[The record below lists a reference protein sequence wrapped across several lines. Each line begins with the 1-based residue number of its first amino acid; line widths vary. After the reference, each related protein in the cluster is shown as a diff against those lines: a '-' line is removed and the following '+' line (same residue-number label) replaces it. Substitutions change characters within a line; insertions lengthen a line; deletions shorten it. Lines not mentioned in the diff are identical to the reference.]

1 MSVAK
6 VKKGIAILISLLL
19 TFGIIFNTAPLSVFA
34 DGSAVDAKVTD
45 LKILTDS
52 GSPATEIDKS
62 ATIRLKFNYETL
74 GTKILQSGDYFD
86 ITIPKEVDLSQ
97 ATTNPLSFDLTD
109 ENGDIIA
116 KATITPNSATATTG
130 GGNVR
135 ITFTDKAKGKYKV
148 KGNIFF
154 DAKLN
159 KKVVQENKIT
169 NIKTEVNGDG
179 KNTPDSIPIKVKPD
193 GALSDKEIIGKWGK
207 SPTVPNVAAWGV
219 RINRTNQNLKKVV
232 ITDKITSNNGHF
244 LEPSSYPAVKTTEQF
259 KLMKTTYDS
268 SGNVQDWNGEVV
280 DISDKITFNADHT
293 EFRLELGD
301 IGTQSYFLSYKST
314 VENGDIVQTNGA
326 TITSDTFPTQKSD
339 GVWKYRTAGGGAIGV
354 LAKRLKIRKVDVD
367 TNVGLAGAKFKVT
380 KVDGTSFELTTGADG
395 TIISQQLVQGKYK
408 VKELVAPNGYEI
420 DPNEYTVNVYDDV
433 GGTIT
438 VKDKLNKVSV
448 SVTKKWVGKEGIAA
462 KIHLYAGDT
471 EVDSVT
477 LNTANNWQHTFAGL
491 EKYKDG
497 KEIKYTI
504 KEDAIA
510 NYKTDISGDAASG
523 FTVKNTN
530 TEKITVPVEKKWVG
544 KSTNKVEVKLLADG
558 TEKGS
563 ADLTAADS
571 WKHEFKNL
579 PKYDGADGHEIVY
592 TIKEVK
598 ISGYNTVISGTAKD
612 GFTITNTI
620 TGKVSIPV
628 TKKWVGK
635 EGTAAKIHLYAGDTE
650 VDSVT
655 LNTANNWQH
664 TFAGLEKYKDGKEI
678 KYTIKEDAIANY
690 KTDISGDA
698 ASGFTVKNTNTEK
711 ITVPVEKKWVGKSTN
726 KVEVKLLADGTEK
739 GSADLTAADSWKHEF
754 KNLPKYDSADGH
766 EIVYTIKE
774 VKISG
779 YNTVISGTAKDGFTI
794 TNTITGKVSIPVTKK
809 WVGTPADS
817 IMVNLYAN
825 GNKVDSK
832 KITKNDNWQ
841 YIFKDLEKYKDG
853 KEIKYTID
861 EEKVAGY
868 TTSIAG
874 DSQVGYTITNTKN
887 TPNVPNKL
895 KKPKKPNTGD
905 DSNFIL
911 YGEMLIS
918 SLLLIICLFVKG
930 RKQS

>member
-34 DGSAVDAKVTD
+34 DGSAVDAKITD

-169 NIKTEVNGDG
+169 NIKTEVNGDA

-219 RINRTNQNLKKVV
+219 RINRTNQNLKNVV

-477 LNTANNWQHTFAGL
+477 LNKANNWKHTFANL
-491 EKYKDG
+491 EKYNDG
-497 KEIKYTI
+497 KEIKYTV
-504 KEDAIA
+504 KEDAVA
-510 NYKTDISGDAASG
+510 NYKSEISGDAASG

-530 TEKITVPVEKKWVG
+530 TEKV
-544 KSTNKVEVKLLADG
+544 
-558 TEKGS
+558 
-563 ADLTAADS
+563 
-571 WKHEFKNL
+571 
-579 PKYDGADGHEIVY
+579 
-592 TIKEVK
+592 
-598 ISGYNTVISGTAKD
+598 
-612 GFTITNTI
+612 
-620 TGKVSIPV
+620 
-628 TKKWVGK
+628 
-635 EGTAAKIHLYAGDTE
+635 
-650 VDSVT
+650 
-655 LNTANNWQH
+655 
-664 TFAGLEKYKDGKEI
+664 
-678 KYTIKEDAIANY
+678 
-690 KTDISGDA
+690 
-698 ASGFTVKNTNTEK
+698 
-711 ITVPVEKKWVGKSTN
+711 TVPVEKKWVGKSTN

-794 TNTITGKVSIPVTKK
+794 TNTIIGKVSVPVTKK

-817 IMVNLYAN
+817 ITVNLYAN

-832 KITKNDNWQ
+832 KITKNDNWR

>member
-179 KNTPDSIPIKVKPD
+179 KNTPDSIAIKVKPD

-219 RINRTNQNLKKVV
+219 RVNRTNQNLKNVV

-280 DISDKITFNADHT
+280 DVSDKITFNADHT

-448 SVTKKWVGKEGIAA
+448 SVTKKWVGKG
-462 KIHLYAGDT
+462 
-471 EVDSVT
+471 
-477 LNTANNWQHTFAGL
+477 
-491 EKYKDG
+491 
-497 KEIKYTI
+497 
-504 KEDAIA
+504 
-510 NYKTDISGDAASG
+510 
-523 FTVKNTN
+523 
-530 TEKITVPVEKKWVG
+530 
-544 KSTNKVEVKLLADG
+544 
-558 TEKGS
+558 
-563 ADLTAADS
+563 
-571 WKHEFKNL
+571 
-579 PKYDGADGHEIVY
+579 
-592 TIKEVK
+592 
-598 ISGYNTVISGTAKD
+598 
-612 GFTITNTI
+612 
-620 TGKVSIPV
+620 
-628 TKKWVGK
+628 
-635 EGTAAKIHLYAGDTE
+635 GTAAKIHLYAGDTE

-655 LNTANNWQH
+655 LNTGNNWKH

-794 TNTITGKVSIPVTKK
+794 TNTIIGKVSVPVTKK

-817 IMVNLYAN
+817 ITVNLYAN

-832 KITKNDNWQ
+832 KITKNDNWR

-887 TPNVPNKL
+887 TPNIPNKPN
-895 KKPKKPNTGD
+895 KPKKPNTGD

>member
-6 VKKGIAILISLLL
+6 LKKGIAILISLLL
-19 TFGIIFNTAPLSVFA
+19 TFGIMFNTAPLSVFA
-34 DGSAVDAKVTD
+34 DGSAVDAKITD

-62 ATIRLKFNYETL
+62 ATIRLKINYETL

-135 ITFTDKAKGKYKV
+135 IIFTDKAKGKYEV

-219 RINRTNQNLKKVV
+219 RINRTNQNLKNVV

-259 KLMKTTYDS
+259 KLMKATYDS

-395 TIISQQLVQGKYK
+395 TIISQ
-408 VKELVAPNGYEI
+408 
-420 DPNEYTVNVYDDV
+420 
-433 GGTIT
+433 
-438 VKDKLNKVSV
+438 
-448 SVTKKWVGKEGIAA
+448 
-462 KIHLYAGDT
+462 
-471 EVDSVT
+471 
-477 LNTANNWQHTFAGL
+477 
-491 EKYKDG
+491 
-497 KEIKYTI
+497 
-504 KEDAIA
+504 
-510 NYKTDISGDAASG
+510 
-523 FTVKNTN
+523 
-530 TEKITVPVEKKWVG
+530 
-544 KSTNKVEVKLLADG
+544 
-558 TEKGS
+558 
-563 ADLTAADS
+563 
-571 WKHEFKNL
+571 
-579 PKYDGADGHEIVY
+579 
-592 TIKEVK
+592 
-598 ISGYNTVISGTAKD
+598 
-612 GFTITNTI
+612 
-620 TGKVSIPV
+620 
-628 TKKWVGK
+628 
-635 EGTAAKIHLYAGDTE
+635 
-650 VDSVT
+650 
-655 LNTANNWQH
+655 
-664 TFAGLEKYKDGKEI
+664 
-678 KYTIKEDAIANY
+678 
-690 KTDISGDA
+690 
-698 ASGFTVKNTNTEK
+698 
-711 ITVPVEKKWVGKSTN
+711 
-726 KVEVKLLADGTEK
+726 
-739 GSADLTAADSWKHEF
+739 
-754 KNLPKYDSADGH
+754 
-766 EIVYTIKE
+766 
-774 VKISG
+774 
-779 YNTVISGTAKDGFTI
+779 
-794 TNTITGKVSIPVTKK
+794 
-809 WVGTPADS
+809 
-817 IMVNLYAN
+817 
-825 GNKVDSK
+825 
-832 KITKNDNWQ
+832 
-841 YIFKDLEKYKDG
+841 
-853 KEIKYTID
+853 
-861 EEKVAGY
+861 
-868 TTSIAG
+868 
-874 DSQVGYTITNTKN
+874 
-887 TPNVPNKL
+887 
-895 KKPKKPNTGD
+895 
-905 DSNFIL
+905 
-911 YGEMLIS
+911 
-918 SLLLIICLFVKG
+918 
-930 RKQS
+930 

>member
-1 MSVAK
+1 MTRGGILRMSVAK

-34 DGSAVDAKVTD
+34 DGSAVDAKITD

-52 GSPATEIDKS
+52 GSPATEINKS

-448 SVTKKWVGKEGIAA
+448 SVTKKWVGKG
-462 KIHLYAGDT
+462 
-471 EVDSVT
+471 
-477 LNTANNWQHTFAGL
+477 
-491 EKYKDG
+491 
-497 KEIKYTI
+497 
-504 KEDAIA
+504 
-510 NYKTDISGDAASG
+510 
-523 FTVKNTN
+523 
-530 TEKITVPVEKKWVG
+530 
-544 KSTNKVEVKLLADG
+544 
-558 TEKGS
+558 
-563 ADLTAADS
+563 
-571 WKHEFKNL
+571 
-579 PKYDGADGHEIVY
+579 
-592 TIKEVK
+592 
-598 ISGYNTVISGTAKD
+598 
-612 GFTITNTI
+612 
-620 TGKVSIPV
+620 
-628 TKKWVGK
+628 
-635 EGTAAKIHLYAGDTE
+635 GTAAKIHLYAGDTE

-655 LNTANNWQH
+655 LNTGNNWKH

-794 TNTITGKVSIPVTKK
+794 TNTIIGKVSVPVTKK

-817 IMVNLYAN
+817 ITVNLYAN

-832 KITKNDNWQ
+832 KITKNDNWR

-887 TPNVPNKL
+887 TPNIPN
-895 KKPKKPNTGD
+895 KPKKPNTGD

>member
-34 DGSAVDAKVTD
+34 DGSAVDAKVTE

-448 SVTKKWVGKEGIAA
+448 SVTKKWVGKGGTAA

-477 LNTANNWQHTFAGL
+477 LNTGNNWKHTFAGL

-530 TEKITVPVEKKWVG
+530 TEKV
-544 KSTNKVEVKLLADG
+544 
-558 TEKGS
+558 
-563 ADLTAADS
+563 
-571 WKHEFKNL
+571 
-579 PKYDGADGHEIVY
+579 
-592 TIKEVK
+592 
-598 ISGYNTVISGTAKD
+598 
-612 GFTITNTI
+612 
-620 TGKVSIPV
+620 
-628 TKKWVGK
+628 
-635 EGTAAKIHLYAGDTE
+635 
-650 VDSVT
+650 
-655 LNTANNWQH
+655 
-664 TFAGLEKYKDGKEI
+664 
-678 KYTIKEDAIANY
+678 
-690 KTDISGDA
+690 
-698 ASGFTVKNTNTEK
+698 
-711 ITVPVEKKWVGKSTN
+711 TVPVEKKWVGKSTN

-794 TNTITGKVSIPVTKK
+794 TNTIIGKVSVPVTKK

-817 IMVNLYAN
+817 ITVNLYAN

-832 KITKNDNWQ
+832 KITKNDNWR

-887 TPNVPNKL
+887 TPNIPNKP

>member
-34 DGSAVDAKVTD
+34 DGSAVDAKITD

-52 GSPATEIDKS
+52 GSPATEINKS

-448 SVTKKWVGKEGIAA
+448 SVTKKWVGKGGTAA

-477 LNTANNWQHTFAGL
+477 LNTGNNWKHTFAGL

-510 NYKTDISGDAASG
+510 NYKTDIIGDAASG

-530 TEKITVPVEKKWVG
+530 TEKVTVPVEKKWVG
-544 KSTNKVEVKLLADG
+544 KSA
-558 TEKGS
+558 
-563 ADLTAADS
+563 
-571 WKHEFKNL
+571 
-579 PKYDGADGHEIVY
+579 
-592 TIKEVK
+592 
-598 ISGYNTVISGTAKD
+598 
-612 GFTITNTI
+612 
-620 TGKVSIPV
+620 
-628 TKKWVGK
+628 
-635 EGTAAKIHLYAGDTE
+635 
-650 VDSVT
+650 
-655 LNTANNWQH
+655 
-664 TFAGLEKYKDGKEI
+664 
-678 KYTIKEDAIANY
+678 
-690 KTDISGDA
+690 
-698 ASGFTVKNTNTEK
+698 
-711 ITVPVEKKWVGKSTN
+711 N

-832 KITKNDNWQ
+832 KITKNDNWR

-887 TPNVPNKL
+887 TPNIPNKP